1 MKDYSRLPINVRS
14 NYEEDFDQGFLTTQV
29 AVSAGGSGN
38 LFASTSALSANKN
51 AIGLGVFQTG
61 TTATSSVRIFTT
73 SSNIEIGGGSV
84 MFCVRVGLTSLFDAT
99 QDGLFRIGL
108 GNVITAT
115 TTDQDHAQGIYFEY
129 DRSVVANWR
138 LCTASASVRTK
149 NDSLSTVA
157 IGYKNLCF
165 IVNSAGTSVQFYV
178 NGIAVGSAIATN
190 LPLGLAVG
198 VNGYIKKK
206 AGTTN
211 KSVLLDYIKMQ
222 KIVNVSR

>member
-1 MKDYSRLPINVRS
+1 MKDYSKLPINVRS

-29 AVSAGGSGN
+29 VTSGGAGA
-38 LFASTSALSANKN
+38 LFASTSALSTNKN

-73 SSNIEIGGGSV
+73 SSNIEIGGGSI

-115 TTDQDHAQGIYFEY
+115 TTDQDHAQGVYLEY

-138 LCTASASVRTK
+138 LCTASASTRTK
-149 NDSLSTVA
+149 NDSLIPVA
-157 IGYKNLCF
+157 VGYINLCF
-165 IVNSAGTSVQFYV
+165 IVNSAGTSVQFYA
-178 NGIAVGSAIATN
+178 NGVAVGSAITTN
-190 LPLGLAVG
+190 LPLGLALG

-222 KIVNVSR
+222 KIVNISR